1 MKKIISVILS
11 LLLSIN
17 MVLIVNAESDE
28 EAKIENNTEI
38 TAQAEK
44 AVEDILDEFENNSD
58 GLQEKVDKVIEENSE
73 SFIVKIF
80 KSIIEAI
87 SKFLDAIFELA
98 LEATKIR

>member
-11 LLLSIN
+11 LVLSVN

-80 KSIIEAI
+80 RSIIDAI
-87 SKFLDAIFELA
+87 GKFLDAIFELA

>member
-11 LLLSIN
+11 LVLSVN
-17 MVLIVNAESDE
+17 MVLIVNAENDE
-28 EAKIENNTEI
+28 QAKIENNTEI

-44 AVEDILDEFENNSD
+44 TVEDILDEFENNSD

-80 KSIIEAI
+80 KNIIDAI
-87 SKFLDAIFELA
+87 GKFLDAIFKLA